1 MILVTRQ
8 CLTYQC
14 KVNRWHSLT
23 DSSSQR
29 VLQEAPELGAP
40 SQSELIKLLSSS
52 ELFADLSEDEKSNV
66 ADHMQKRRYRA
77 NEALFYEGDEGSH
90 LYLISSGR
98 VSISSRSPEGREVL
112 VAFLGPGEII
122 GELSLLDGEPRS
134 AEARAV
140 EATEVYVLSSAALT
154 SCIER
159 SPGLSWALLKML
171 ARRLRKADEAVADAA
186 FLDVAGRVAKR
197 LVDLAEQHGSPTDS
211 GVRIGIPVTQ
221 EQLAAMVGATR
232 EGVNRA
238 LAGFANRGI
247 LERKGR
253 FYVVKDMG
261 RLVARA
267 T

>member
-1 MILVTRQ
+1 M
-8 CLTYQC
+8 
-14 KVNRWHSLT
+14 
-23 DSSSQR
+23 
-29 VLQEAPELGAP
+29 GAP
-40 SQSELIKLLSSS
+40 PQNDLVGLLARS
-52 ELFADLSEDEKSNV
+52 ELFAELTHEERTNL
-66 ADHMQKRRYRA
+66 ARHMQKRRYRA
-77 NEALFYEGDEGSH
+77 NEALFFEGDEGSH

-112 VAFLGPGEII
+112 VAFLGPGEIL
-122 GELSLLDGEPRS
+122 GELSILDGEPRS

-140 EATEVYVLSSAALT
+140 ETTEVYLLSSSALIT
-154 SCIER
+154 CIKN

-171 ARRLRKADEAVADAA
+171 ASRLRKADEAVADAA

-197 LVDLAEQHGSPTDS
+197 LVDLAEHHGTPTDM
-211 GVRIGIPVTQ
+211 GIRIGIPITQ

-238 LAGFANRGI
+238 LAGFANRQI

-253 FYVVKDMG
+253 FYVVKDMA
-261 RLVARA
+261 RLRARA